1 MKNTKKLNTVENA
14 NMILALAQK
23 ISAEHA
29 VMTQNTKEEYCIE
42 MFSSVKKERAQVW
55 ICRQHV
61 DIYVSSKV
69 EKMYN
74 ALEETEQYK
83 RSTFVDTT
91 QRKRVYKTIE
101 EITDFLNQFV
111 EVKATKKATAKKTTT
126 KKVNRKENKT
136 A

>member
-1 MKNTKKLNTVENA
+1 MKNTKKLNTVDNA
-14 NMILALAQK
+14 NMILALAQQ

-29 VMTQNTKEEYCIE
+29 VLTQNTKEEFCIE

-91 QRKRVYKTIE
+91 QRKRVYKTITGAFY
-101 EITDFLNQFV
+101 IFI
-111 EVKATKKATAKKTTT
+111 
-126 KKVNRKENKT
+126 RY
-136 A
+136 

>member
-1 MKNTKKLNTVENA
+1 MKNTKKLNTVDNA

-29 VMTQNTKEEYCIE
+29 VLTQNTKEEYCIE
-42 MFSSVKKERAQVW
+42 MFSSVKKERVQVW

-101 EITDFLNQFV
+101 EMTDFLNQFV

-126 KKVNRKENKT
+126 KKVNKK
-136 A
+136 ASASA